1 MPDTET
7 IDGPLESTPEHPRLG
22 PGGPKFEARLR
33 SLDAWDT
40 EWIRPDRRFLQVLLL
55 SEAINGLIG
64 VVLLCIPLI
73 LVMTGIWTWPWLW
86 LAILVPALLA
96 ASVVINMM
104 LTPRRARAHGYVER
118 EEDLLVRR
126 GVIRHRVNAIPY
138 GRLQYVEVSVGPID
152 RSSDWPRWKYTRLPP
167 PRIPKFAASAPMTP
181 RACVKTFHV
190 VATTASRGSNE

>member
-152 RSSDWPRWKYTRLPP
+152 RIFGL
-167 PRIPKFAASAPMTP
+167 
-181 RACVKTFHV
+181 
-190 VATTASRGSNE
+190 ATVEIHTASSSTDSKIRGICANDAARLREDLSRRGDDRLAGL